1 MMGMVVKKREKTEG
15 EKLETKEKNN
25 TENGGEELAE
35 NDHEGKQVKEKGD
48 PKTLTDKMLDLMERL
63 AEYGFLTMAEIHFI
77 FGNKTWA
84 YGVMNELRRQGI
96 VADFDTHMSPRKGHY
111 LTHKGYRVLGK
122 FHRLK
127 VGLRF
132 NLDRYSTFIFRHRLA
147 CAKVGITLA
156 KHPSVKEFLPE
167 SRLWKRRKRATDKLC
182 DGEFWY
188 AVPGHEKAERVG
200 LEVELTLKNQGKLD
214 ESMEQLGRRKDLDQ
228 VWWLC
233 GDSTTLRAVQREA
246 RRRDYW
252 LAPQRHFFILL
263 EDFLAAKG
271 GKAYLMDPEGQAF
284 SIHADT
290 PTLLPRRPQPEPEP
304 EAPPKPATFYP
315 VREQPQAIPKP
326 EHAPIPAPEPSP
338 MIRAL
343 ARLGSLALR
352 VLKWTWNWLRESW
365 SVYTCQDGRRILSFE
380 RWPHVCA
387 AVTLALALGLYR
399 HGPAL
404 LKIVEPI
411 ANPPARP
418 PTWRKRSLSDY
429 SIPSSGWWLRPLA
442 LRSAGERYR
451 FTARLMNE
459 YARETGLCGAAV
471 FDVKNRLLASRSWNR
486 VDIGRG
492 ARLSPDLSFDFR
504 APRSMDRFLVILLD
518 GPYGCGKTWQRESF
532 LVQFH

>member
-1 MMGMVVKKREKTEG
+1 MVVKESKKTEG
-15 EKLETKEKNN
+15 EKLKTKEKEK
-25 TENGGEELAE
+25 TENGGEELVE
-35 NDHEGKQVKEKGD
+35 ERQEGRQVKEKGD
-48 PKTLTDKMLDLMERL
+48 PKTLTEKMLDLMERL

-156 KHPSVKEFLPE
+156 KHPNVREFLPE
-167 SRLWKRRKRATDKLC
+167 SRLWKRRKKATDKLC

-188 AVPGHEKAERVG
+188 MVPGLEKMERVG
-200 LEVELTLKNQGKLD
+200 LEVELTLKNQSKLD
-214 ESMEQLGRRKDLDQ
+214 ESMEQFGRRKDLGQ

-233 GDSTTLRAVQREA
+233 GDSTTLKAVQREA

-263 EDFLAAKG
+263 DDFLAAKG
-271 GKAYLMDPEGQAF
+271 GKAYFTDPEGQAF
-284 SIHADT
+284 SIDT
-290 PTLLPRRPQPEPEP
+290 NAPTLLPRQPEPEP
-304 EAPPKPATFYP
+304 EPAVPPTPVTFYP
-315 VREQPQAIPKP
+315 VREPQPQIAP
-326 EHAPIPAPEPSP
+326 EPVPAPIPAPEPTP
-338 MIRAL
+338 MMRAL
-343 ARLGSLALR
+343 ERLRRMASR
-352 VLKWTWNWLRESW
+352 VLAWTWNWLRESW
-365 SVYTCQDGRRILSFE
+365 SLYECQDGRRILSFY

-387 AVTLALALGLYR
+387 AGALALALVAYR

-411 ANPPARP
+411 THTSVSPPA
-418 PTWRKRSLSDY
+418 WRKRGLSGHA
-429 SIPSSGWWLRPLA
+429 IPSSGWWLQPLA
-442 LRSAGERYR
+442 LSSTDGRYR
-451 FTARLMNE
+451 FKARLINE
-459 YARETGLCGAAV
+459 FSRETGLCGAAV
-471 FDVKNRLLASRSWNR
+471 FDMENRMLSSRSWKR
-486 VDIGRG
+486 TDIERG
-492 ARLSPDLSFDFR
+492 AQLVPDLSFDFQ

>member
-1 MMGMVVKKREKTEG
+1 MVVKESKKTEG
-15 EKLETKEKNN
+15 EKLETKEKEK
-25 TENGGEELAE
+25 TENGGEELVE
-35 NDHEGKQVKEKGD
+35 ERQEGRQVKEKGD
-48 PKTLTDKMLDLMERL
+48 PKTLTEKMLDLMERL

-156 KHPSVKEFLPE
+156 KHPSVREFMPE
-167 SRLWKRRKRATDKLC
+167 SRLWKRRKKATDKLC
-182 DGEFWY
+182 DGEFLY
-188 AVPGHEKAERVG
+188 KVADHSTVERVG

-233 GDSTTLRAVQREA
+233 GDSTTLKAVQREA

-263 EDFLAAKG
+263 DDFLSAKG
-271 GKAYLMDPEGQAF
+271 GKADLTDPEGRPF
-284 SIHADT
+284 SIDADA
-290 PTLLPRRPQPEPEP
+290 PTLLPRQPEPEPEP
-304 EAPPKPATFYP
+304 EAPPQPATFYP
-315 VREQPQAIPKP
+315 VRQPRVEAVP
-326 EHAPIPAPEPSP
+326 EPAPAPIPPPEPSP
-338 MIRAL
+338 MMRGL
-343 ARLGSLALR
+343 ARLGSLAAR
-352 VLKWTWNWLRESW
+352 FLKWTWNWLRESW
-365 SVYTCQDGRRILSFE
+365 SVYECQDGRRILTFE
-380 RWPHVCA
+380 RWPQVCA
-387 AVTLALALGLYR
+387 AAVFALTFVVYR
-399 HGPAL
+399 HGPAM

-411 ANPPARP
+411 ANPPASS
-418 PTWRKRSLSDY
+418 PTWRKRVLSGY
-429 SIPSSGWWLRPLA
+429 GIPNSGWWLQPLA
-442 LRSAGERYR
+442 LSSADGRYR
-451 FTARLMNE
+451 FKARLMNE
-459 YARETGLCGAAV
+459 HSPESGLCGAAI
-471 FDVKNRLLASRSWNR
+471 FDTANRMLASRSLTR
-486 VDIGRG
+486 VEIARG
-492 ARLSPDLSFDFR
+492 SRLDPDLSFDFR

-518 GPYGCGKTWQRESF
+518 GPYSCGKTWQRESF

>member
-1 MMGMVVKKREKTEG
+1 LK
-15 EKLETKEKNN
+15 TKEKEK

-35 NDHEGKQVKEKGD
+35 KKQEAGQVKEKGD
-48 PKTLTDKMLDLMERL
+48 PKALTEKMLDLMERL

-122 FHRLK
+122 FQRLK

-147 CAKVGITLA
+147 CAKAGIMLA
-156 KHPSVKEFLPE
+156 KHPNVREFLPE
-167 SRLWKRRKRATDKLC
+167 SRLWKQRKKAADKLC
-182 DGEFWY
+182 DGEFLY
-188 AVPGHEKAERVG
+188 KVQGQERTERVG

-246 RRRDYW
+246 KRRDYW
-252 LAPQRHFFILL
+252 LAPQRHLFILL
-263 EDFLAAKG
+263 EDFLTAKG
-271 GKAYLMDPEGQAF
+271 GKAYLTDPEGQAF
-284 SIHADT
+284 SIDADA
-290 PTLLPRRPQPEPEP
+290 PTLLPRQPEPEPEP
-304 EAPPKPATFYP
+304 EAPSKPVVFYP
-315 VREQPQAIPKP
+315 IREQPLVIPEP
-326 EHAPIPAPEPSP
+326 EHAPIPAPEPNS
-338 MIRAL
+338 MMRTL

-387 AVTLALALGLYR
+387 ATALALALGIYR

-404 LKIVEPI
+404 LKIAEAV
-411 ANPPARP
+411 ANPTAPL
-418 PTWRKRSLSDY
+418 PTWRKRSFGDY
-429 SIPSSGWWLRPLA
+429 SIPSSGWWLRPLS
-442 LRSAGERYR
+442 LSSAGGRYR

-459 YARETGLCGAAV
+459 HAREGGLCGAAV
-471 FDVKNRLLASRSWNR
+471 FDVKNHLLASRSWKR
-486 VDIGRG
+486 VDVERG
-492 ARLSPDLSFDFR
+492 SRLAPDLSFDFR
-504 APRSMDRFLVILLD
+504 AQRSMDRFLVILLD
-518 GPYGCGKTWQRESF
+518 GPHGCGKTWQRESF
-532 LVQFH
+532 LVQFHRVN

>member
-1 MMGMVVKKREKTEG
+1 MET
-15 EKLETKEKNN
+15 TKEKKAE
-25 TENGGEELAE
+25 TGGEEQPE
-35 NDHEGKQVKEKGD
+35 EKQQGKQVKEKGD
-48 PKTLTDKMLDLMERL
+48 PKTLTEKKLDLMERL

-156 KHPSVKEFLPE
+156 KHPSILEFLPE
-167 SRLWKRRKRATDKLC
+167 SRLWKRRKKATDKLC

-188 AVPGHEKAERVG
+188 KLRDHEKAERVG

-246 RRRDYW
+246 KRRDYW

-271 GKAYLMDPEGQAF
+271 GKAYLTDPEGQAF
-284 SIHADT
+284 SIDADA
-290 PTLLPRRPQPEPEP
+290 PTLFPRQPEPEPEP
-304 EAPPKPATFYP
+304 EAPPNPVTFYP
-315 VREQPQAIPKP
+315 ERQPRAEAAP
-326 EHAPIPAPEPSP
+326 EPEPAPIPAPEPSS
-338 MIRAL
+338 MMLGL
-343 ARLGSLALR
+343 ARLGSLATR
-352 VLKWTWNWLRESW
+352 FLKWTWSWLRESW
-365 SVYTCQDGRRILSFE
+365 SIYEYADGKRIRIFE

-387 AVTLALALGLYR
+387 VAAIVAALMIYI

-404 LKIVEPI
+404 LKIMELV
-411 ANPPARP
+411 ANPPAP
-418 PTWRKRSLSDY
+418 PPSWRKRGISDY
-429 SIPSSGWWLRPLA
+429 AIPNAGWWLQPLA
-442 LRSAGERYR
+442 LSSAAGRYR
-451 FTARLMNE
+451 FKARLMNE
-459 YARETGLCGAAV
+459 HSRETGLCGAAV
-471 FDVKNRLLASRSWNR
+471 FDMDNRLLSSRSWKR
-486 VDIGRG
+486 VYVERG
-492 ARLSPDLSFDFR
+492 FNLVPDLSFDFR
-504 APRSMDRFLVILLD
+504 ASRSMDRFLVILLD

>member
-1 MMGMVVKKREKTEG
+1 MKI
-15 EKLETKEKNN
+15 KEKEK
-25 TENGGEELAE
+25 TENGGEELVE
-35 NDHEGKQVKEKGD
+35 EKQEDEQVKEKGD
-48 PKTLTDKMLDLMERL
+48 PKTLTEKMLDLMERL

-233 GDSTTLRAVQREA
+233 GDSTTLKAVQREA

-271 GKAYLMDPEGQAF
+271 GKTYLTDPEGQAF
-284 SIHADT
+284 SIDAVA
-290 PTLLPRRPQPEPEP
+290 PTLLPRQPEPEPEP
-304 EAPPKPATFYP
+304 EAPPKPVVFYP
-315 VREQPQAIPKP
+315 VREQPQAVP
-326 EHAPIPAPEPSP
+326 EPEPAPSP
-338 MIRAL
+338 TPESGPMMRTL

-387 AVTLALALGLYR
+387 AAALALALGIYR

-411 ANPPARP
+411 ANPPALP
-418 PTWRKRSLSDY
+418 PTWRKRSLGDY

-442 LRSAGERYR
+442 LSSAGGRYR

-459 YARETGLCGAAV
+459 YARETGLCGAAI
-471 FDVKNRLLASRSWNR
+471 FDAENHPLANRSWKR
-486 VDIGRG
+486 VNIERG
-492 ARLSPDLSFDFR
+492 FQLAPDLSFDFR
-504 APRSMDRFLVILLD
+504 APRSMDRFLVVLLD
-518 GPYGCGKTWQRESF
+518 GPHGCGKTWQRESF

>member
-1 MMGMVVKKREKTEG
+1 MVVKKSKKTEG
-15 EKLETKEKNN
+15 EKLETTEKKR
-25 TENGGEELAE
+25 TETGGEELVE
-35 NDHEGKQVKEKGD
+35 EKQEGKQVKEKGA
-48 PKTLTDKMLDLMERL
+48 PKSLTEKMLDLMERL

-156 KHPSVKEFLPE
+156 KHPNVREFLAE
-167 SRLWKRRKRATDKLC
+167 SRLWKRRKKATDKLC

-188 AVPGHEKAERVG
+188 VVPGQVNMERVG

-214 ESMEQLGRRKDLDQ
+214 ESMEQLGRRKDLGQ

-233 GDSTTLRAVQREA
+233 GDATTMKAVQREA

-263 EDFLAAKG
+263 DDFLAAKD
-271 GKAYLMDPEGQAF
+271 GKAYLTDPEGQAYT
-284 SIHADT
+284 IDAT
-290 PTLLPRRPQPEPEP
+290 NPTILPRQPEPEPEP
-304 EAPPKPATFYP
+304 EAPPQPVTFYP
-315 VREQPQAIPKP
+315 VRQPRVEATP
-326 EHAPIPAPEPSP
+326 EPEPAPILAPEPSP
-338 MIRAL
+338 MMRGL
-343 ARLGSLALR
+343 ARLGSFAAR
-352 VLKWTWNWLRESW
+352 FLKGAWSWLRESW
-365 SVYTCQDGRRILSFE
+365 SLYECQDGSRILTFE
-380 RWPHVCA
+380 RWPHVYA
-387 AVTLALALGLYR
+387 AAAIAAALMICI

-404 LKIVEPI
+404 LKIVAPI
-411 ANPPARP
+411 VNPPAP
-418 PTWRKRSLSDY
+418 APTWRKRELSGY
-429 SIPSSGWWLRPLA
+429 AIPNSGWWLQPLA
-442 LRSAGERYR
+442 LSSAGGRYR
-451 FTARLMNE
+451 FKARLMNE
-459 YARETGLCGAAV
+459 HSSETGLCGAAI
-471 FDVKNRLLASRSWNR
+471 FDLENHMLSSRSWKR
-486 VDIGRG
+486 TDIGRG
-492 ARLSPDLSFDFR
+492 AQLAPDLSFDFH

-518 GPYGCGKTWQRESF
+518 GQYSCGKTWQRESF